1 MSAGWTVRLE
11 RRAEKDLSRLGAQDR
26 NRVLQFLHKRLPAA
40 PSPRSLGAA
49 LSGPLGGLWKYR
61 VGDIR
66 IVADIRD
73 GELLILVIDIGNRR
87 EVYR

>member
-1 MSAGWTVRLE
+1 MPRWSIRIDGK
-11 RRAEKDLSRLGAQDR
+11 AEKELARLGAQDR
-26 NRVLQFLHKRLPAA
+26 SRVLRFLNDRLA
-40 PSPRSLGAA
+40 PLANPRLLGAS
-49 LSGPLGGLWKYR
+49 LSGPLAGLWKYR

-73 GELLILVIDIGNRR
+73 GELLVLIVQIGNRR

>member
-1 MSAGWTVRLE
+1 MPRWSIRIDGK
-11 RRAEKDLSRLGAQDR
+11 AEKELARLGAQDR
-26 NRVLQFLHKRLPAA
+26 SRVLRFLAPLANPRL
-40 PSPRSLGAA
+40 LGAS
-49 LSGPLGGLWKYR
+49 LSGPLAGLWKYR

-73 GELLILVIDIGNRR
+73 GELLVLIVQIGNRR

>member
-26 NRVLQFLHKRLPAA
+26 NRVLQFLYERLLSA